1 METPVTTSERVY
13 TELRRMVQNGDLAP
27 GERLVQ
33 RKLAARMDVSS
44 IPVIEATRRLQHD
57 GLVVSHPNWGAQV
70 RHWTEAD
77 IEGAYLA
84 REALEGISSRLF
96 AERANGEERAR
107 LVALAKRF
115 DEEVTAE
122 RADGWLE
129 ADIVLHRHIVQ
140 ATKSQA
146 LAHILDSSLLISQT
160 MSNSHKRHR
169 DGQPIVPMVG
179 VHDELVAALLGNQPD
194 VAEQVARAH
203 VRRAY
208 ERMRAVNAEQVP
220 SMNSQPASDCPI
232 EA

>member
-1 METPVTTSERVY
+1 M
-13 TELRRMVQNGDLAP
+13 RRMVQNGDLAP

-44 IPVIEATRRLQHD
+44 IPIIEATRRLQHD
-57 GLVVSHPNWGAQV
+57 GLVISHPNWGAQV
-70 RHWTEAD
+70 RDWTEED
-77 IEGAYLA
+77 IEGAYIA

-115 DEEVTAE
+115 DEEVTA
-122 RADGWLE
+122 RHVDGWLE
-129 ADIVLHRHIVQ
+129 TDIVLHRHIVQ

-169 DGQPIVPMVG
+169 DGQPIVPAVG
-179 VHDELVAALLGNQPD
+179 VHDELVAALLGDQPD

-208 ERMRAVNAEQVP
+208 ERMRAVNA
-220 SMNSQPASDCPI
+220 D
-232 EA
+232 